1 MFIYSIYNLFF
12 PKLCGACSKLTIK
25 FEDELCLRCELQL
38 IHLAE
43 PDANKIAKELKGRVE
58 IEKGVYLFDFSKKER
73 VQEILHSI
81 KYKKNKKLGSYIAE
95 QMARKLGVF
104 FFEDIDVLLPIPL
117 HPKKEKIRGY
127 NQAELIAKG
136 INKFIPIEINLTS
149 LKRTIFTDS
158 QTNKNRMERWG
169 NVRNAFEVR
178 NKKKLDNKHI
188 LLIDDVFTTGATVE
202 ACIKTLIREVNCRYS
217 ILAIARA

>member
-1 MFIYSIYNLFF
+1 MFICTIYNLFF
-12 PKLCGACSKLTIK
+12 PKMCGACSKLTIR

-38 IHLAE
+38 LYLAE
-43 PDANKIAKELKGRVE
+43 PNANKIAKELKGRVK

-81 KYKKNKKLGSYIAE
+81 KYKKNKKLGS
-95 QMARKLGVF
+95 F
-104 FFEDIDVLLPIPL
+104 FFEDIDILLPIPL

-136 INKFIPIEINLTS
+136 INKFIPMEVNLTS

-158 QTNKNRMERWG
+158 QTNKNRMERWE
-169 NVRNAFEVR
+169 NVQNAFEVR
-178 NKKKLDNKHI
+178 NKKKLENKHL
-188 LLIDDVFTTGATVE
+188 LLIDDVFKTGATLE
-202 ACIKTLIREVNCRYS
+202 ACKQTLKREVNCRYS
-217 ILAIARA
+217 ILTIARA

>member
-1 MFIYSIYNLFF
+1 MFICAIYNLFF
-12 PKLCGACSKLTIK
+12 PKICGACSKLTIK

-38 IHLAE
+38 LNLAE
-43 PDANKIAKELKGRVE
+43 PNANKIAKELKGRVE

-95 QMARKLGVF
+95 QMARKLGDF
-104 FFEDIDVLLPIPL
+104 FFEDVDILLPIPL

-136 INKFIPIEINLTS
+136 IYKFIPIEINLTS

-158 QTNKNRMERWG
+158 QTNKNRMERWE
-169 NVRNAFEVR
+169 NVQNAFEVR
-178 NKKKLDNKHI
+178 NKKKLDSKHI
-188 LLIDDVFTTGATVE
+188 LLIDDVFTTGATLE
-202 ACIKTLIREVNCRYS
+202 ACIKTLKREVNCKYS
-217 ILAIARA
+217 ILTIARA